1 MTLHRTTSNKTV
13 ERDGNLDLFV
23 AQRADQLFK
32 ALSHFRSLFHCLLA
46 SGMLSDSFSKGILDL
61 GIEVSGDIR
70 RKALHA
76 GSGVEKAEGAYVVVC
91 FQIGNQ
97 TD

>member
-1 MTLHRTTSNKTV
+1 
-13 ERDGNLDLFV
+13 
-23 AQRADQLFK
+23 
-32 ALSHFRSLFHCLLA
+32 
-46 SGMLSDSFSKGILDL
+46 MLSDSFSKGILDL